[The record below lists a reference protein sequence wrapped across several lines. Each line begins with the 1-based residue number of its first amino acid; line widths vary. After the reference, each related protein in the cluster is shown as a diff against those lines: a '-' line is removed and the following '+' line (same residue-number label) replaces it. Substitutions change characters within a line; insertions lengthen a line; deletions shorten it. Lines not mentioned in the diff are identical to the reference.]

1 MPVYR
6 GKRYVG
12 SLEAL
17 EKLEG
22 HSRYFLCEKTG
33 MVFNNFDD
41 FCNHQL
47 FLRSRSFSPFTEIKE
62 GCTYDEAKS
71 IEDEAYEEIGMLCD
85 GLKKGI
91 IFLIKFHLQRYSVI
105 DILYDIYH
113 FTNKRFF
120 IGEEILYKDRDS
132 YKKGV
137 VVGVKVDMVNINYVN
152 HENEDCQFIDSEC
165 VEYDLQVS
173 RIGKIE
179 NVSSSRI
186 IRDGNIVTS
195 KLVKNFILFHT
206 NWYLDRTQ
214 IEISKKIIER
224 YKVNTLRW
232 DDIFGGP
239 IPSFPI
245 TLQKIEIPRMNNFSE
260 DDLLLSPRRKKL
272 KKELNGICEKLK
284 YYGVAEEVYVPYQY
298 KLDEV
303 DENVLN
309 DLRELLKASEAEEK
323 KGREDILCLDSK
335 QPPVL
340 NELILPEW
348 CNNEVFMETLSIYTF
363 LKAFEDVLNENN
375 TSHSK
380 DFFTYEMV
388 TCAVFCK
395 NIIKSTFSTIANILF
410 QQIFLSSID
419 KGNNSIIDQRDTCI
433 EASIELEHLW
443 APSCEN
449 VLITNY
455 EVSYHINLWLKTLNE
470 SKSERWGRMIE
481 ELNKKTVFEMEA
493 RDRADIICL
502 MIKLLNRSSEKI
514 KKAIDNGFLEITL
527 NKRKIEEFKSKASS
541 LSILGLVDKI
551 IEDGKVQKTVT
562 NAKKVFGEN
571 EKIIVKDIIARNDK
585 IITDEI
591 SYYENILS
599 IYDEDI
605 NINEIGK
612 DVLDKMK
619 GRIQE
624 IQNKYEKCM
633 YKKILGYYPRLGK
646 VIFGKDRA
654 CRNVYFFS
662 NLSLLLV
669 ENVKENVVLPC
680 KHLLNRHANSCP
692 LKNYDLTPRRIFY
705 IKEEWNDF
713 VGSLNKTAYREGNL
727 LKNLKHFIEIIGDLI
742 NKNNGNIIERLG
754 LHTWNKE
761 YNEVDIKS
769 HVSDVIKNEIMDL
782 IDDIISY
789 KAVRYTRHL
798 KEWKDCYSKN
808 NVKMEEFIYNIQEYS
823 CKEKYL
829 LDAIVP
835 FVMILLEKIRESESE
850 ELLPRSEPDI
860 TVEEMKNWHNKIVK
874 LTNPFELL
882 KIIKMFKIAIDLDR
896 RIIFQ
901 RCCVCKNRY
910 FHSLRL
916 HRCRCCKKT
925 YHSKCQKLMYVDNF
939 TMYCDTCLSNEDIK
953 KTITKDHLDNL
964 HVFITGTEK
973 NDNGPVKPP
982 YLTYEAETTISD
994 TIVSLFRN
1002 PIAADFVHSVN
1013 SLYVRD
1019 YYDIIKKPVDLT
1031 SVIHHKLKLR
1041 IYQNMQ
1047 EIMDDV
1053 AQMCDNAIIYNG
1065 VGHIVAEKGR
1075 KIENYL
1081 FTIMSRLV

>member
-1 MPVYR
+1 MPVFR

-62 GCTYDEAKS
+62 GCTYDEAKN
-71 IEDEAYEEIGMLCD
+71 IEDEAFEEISVLCD

-91 IFLIKFHLQRYSVI
+91 TFLIKFHLQRYSII

-137 VVGVKVDMVNINYVN
+137 VVGVKIDMVNIKYVN

-179 NVSSSRI
+179 NVSSNRI
-186 IRDGNIVTS
+186 IRDGNVVTS

-214 IEISKKIIER
+214 IEISKKIIEK
-224 YKVNTLRW
+224 YKISTLRW

-239 IPSFPI
+239 VPSFPI
-245 TLQKIEIPRMNNFSE
+245 TLQKIEIPRMNNSSE
-260 DDLLLSPRRKKL
+260 DDISLSPRRKKL

-303 DENVLN
+303 DENVLS
-309 DLRELLKASEAEEK
+309 DLRELLKASEVEEK

-340 NELILPEW
+340 NEISLPEW
-348 CNNEVFMETLSIYTF
+348 CSNEIFMESLSIYTF
-363 LKAFEDVLNENN
+363 LKAFEDVLNENDS
-375 TSHSK
+375 SH
-380 DFFTYEMV
+380 
-388 TCAVFCK
+388 A
-395 NIIKSTFSTIANILF
+395 
-410 QQIFLSSID
+410 SID
-419 KGNNSIIDQRDTCI
+419 KGNNSIIDQRDICI
-433 EASIELEHLW
+433 EASTELEHLW
-443 APSCEN
+443 APSCES
-449 VLITNY
+449 VLITNF
-455 EVSYHINLWLKTLNE
+455 EVSYHVNLWLKTLNE
-470 SKSERWGRMIE
+470 SKNEKWSKIVE
-481 ELNKKTVFEMEA
+481 ELNKKTLFEMEA
-493 RDRADIICL
+493 KDRADIICL
-502 MIKLLNRSSEKI
+502 MIKILNRSNEKI

-527 NKRKIEEFKSKASS
+527 NKRKIEEFKTKASS
-541 LSILGLVDKI
+541 LSILGLVDKV

-562 NAKKVFGEN
+562 NIRKVFGEN
-571 EKIIVKDIIARNDK
+571 EKVIIKDITMKDDNMIE
-585 IITDEI
+585 DEI
-591 SYYENILS
+591 EYYENILK
-599 IYDEDI
+599 IYDGDI
-605 NINEIGK
+605 NIDEIGK
-612 DVLDKMK
+612 DILDKMK

-624 IQNKYEKCM
+624 IQNKYEKCL

-654 CRNVYFFS
+654 CRNIYFFS

-713 VGSLNKTAYREGNL
+713 VGSLNKNAYREGNL
-727 LKNLKHFIEIIGDLI
+727 LKNLKHFVDIIGDI
-742 NKNNGNIIERLG
+742 VKKDNGNIIERLG
-754 LHTWNKE
+754 LHTWNEE
-761 YNEVDIKS
+761 YNEVDVKP
-769 HVSDVIKNEIMDL
+769 HVSEMIRNEIMQL

-798 KEWKDCYSKN
+798 KEWKDCYNKN

-829 LDAIVP
+829 LDMIVP
-835 FVMILLEKIRESESE
+835 FVMILLEKIRETESE

-860 TVEEMKNWHNKIVK
+860 TVEEMKNWHNRIIK

-901 RCCVCKNRY
+901 RCFICKNRY

-925 YHSKCQKLMYVDNF
+925 YHSRCQKLMYVDNF
-939 TMYCDTCLSNEDIK
+939 TMYCDTCLSSEDVTK
-953 KTITKDHLDNL
+953 KITKDHLDNL
-964 HVFITGTEK
+964 HVFITGNETNE
-973 NDNGPVKPP
+973 NGPVKPP
-982 YLTYEAETTISD
+982 YLTYEAETTIND

-1081 FTIMSRLV
+1081 FTVMSRLV